1 VASCPFGEIF
11 VNDASAIIGSP
22 DNTRY
27 NAKIQR
33 AKGLLE
39 LAAAMYETSLSF
51 QTTRAAEQVLQTES
65 RVGHALRLALVAASR
80 EGSNSVNLS
89 FAADSFAELKGVAEG
104 KYARLG
110 ETLRWQAAPR
120 LTAAWALQKKL
131 PLRVIATFPPTTS
144 WVSRFTSPPA

>member
-1 VASCPFGEIF
+1 MTK
-11 VNDASAIIGSP
+11 
-22 DNTRY
+22 TRY

-65 RVGHALRLALVAASR
+65 RVGHALNLSLVAASR

-89 FAADSFAELKGVAEG
+89 FAADSFGVHGDQYAAIITNSKG
-104 KYARLG
+104 
-110 ETLRWQAAPR
+110 
-120 LTAAWALQKKL
+120 
-131 PLRVIATFPPTTS
+131 
-144 WVSRFTSPPA
+144 